1 MAHSSRP
8 TAPGVYL
15 GVSRAGK
22 KVMCGNQFLQRL
34 RALAVP
40 LPTKLRTDEPSER
53 AILVLGRGETHS
65 EMRRRDAPPRCAD
78 ELRAPMPQAWRRG
91 SPAFSSRAS
100 RPSGRSNSR
109 RVWGWSSRRRL
120 ACSCS
125 YERSSCRGS
134 SRVASSRRSIHRC
147 GASASQARPP
157 ANASRRCSIWRA
169 VALVAFP
176 AVTLA
181 RGAQLRGRPRRAR
194 LDRAAARARAAAARE
209 LRGIDSCSSRG
220 TGRRACPSGIYLPQR
235 GRRCRTST
243 LALTAAL

>member
-1 MAHSSRP
+1 
-8 TAPGVYL
+8 
-15 GVSRAGK
+15 
-22 KVMCGNQFLQRL
+22 
-34 RALAVP
+34 
-40 LPTKLRTDEPSER
+40 
-53 AILVLGRGETHS
+53 
-65 EMRRRDAPPRCAD
+65 MRRRDAPPRCAD
-78 ELRAPMPQAWRRG
+78 ELRAPMLQAWRRG

-176 AVTLA
+176 AVTWRA
-181 RGAQLRGRPRRAR
+181 ARSCEDGRGAPGW
-194 LDRAAARARAAAARE
+194 
-209 LRGIDSCSSRG
+209 
-220 TGRRACPSGIYLPQR
+220 TGRRR
-235 GRRCRTST
+235 GRGQRRLVSSV
-243 LALTAAL
+243 ALTRVRVAGRAAVPAPLAFICRNAVGVAVLLRLHLPRHCDVVDSA